1 MPSALIAD
9 DEPNLCA
16 ELAERLAA
24 LWPQLEIVAMPRNG
38 VDTLAALNAARPDL
52 AFLDIRMPGIDS
64 LKLASLVPDV
74 HVVFVTA
81 YDEYAIEA
89 FERSAIDYLL
99 KPVIDERLLRCIA
112 KLQRGGFAPPG
123 APPPAGARRPQEP
136 TPIHWLTVGL
146 KDTTRLVSVDDVL
159 YFQALDKYT
168 EVVTAGERHVIR
180 TPLKELL
187 QRLDPDRFARVHRGV
202 IVAYAAI
209 DRIERDLLG
218 RLRIHLRG
226 HRDVL
231 PVSRAYAGLFKHM

>member
-52 AFLDIRMPGIDS
+52 AFLDIRMPGIDG

-99 KPVIDERLLRCIA
+99 KPVTDERLLRCIA
-112 KLQRGGFAPPG
+112 KLHREA
-123 APPPAGARRPQEP
+123 AARRLRAAGRAPAAGP
-136 TPIHWLTVGL
+136 TPIRWLTVGL

-209 DRIERDLLG
+209 DRIERDLLA